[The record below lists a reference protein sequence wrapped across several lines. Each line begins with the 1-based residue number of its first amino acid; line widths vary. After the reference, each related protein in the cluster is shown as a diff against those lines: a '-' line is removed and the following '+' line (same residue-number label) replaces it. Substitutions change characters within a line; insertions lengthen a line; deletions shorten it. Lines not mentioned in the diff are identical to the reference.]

1 MCSLT
6 KMGEYDL
13 RYFSTLLALSAAISC
28 DGEALAQ
35 SGKPTVAVVKIDDLA
50 GTQQADQFTAMIESA
65 IAGSGKFRLM
75 ERERMGKLV
84 GEQTRARGGMVT
96 TNTPGKVGGFE
107 GVDYLIYGSITSISA
122 KAKADVGATLLTG
135 LLSGRNGGSQT
146 CSNTLATL
154 GVDIKIT
161 DADSGEIKY
170 STHIDEQQKS
180 ASSCGGNGEI
190 DASAL
195 LRAAADRVA
204 GGLVTAIYPIQIASV
219 QADGTVVLNYG
230 EGALDVGSILAVYS
244 RGEAIRDPASGEIIG
259 NDETKLGLVRVT
271 EVTPRMSKATA
282 ITGFVTAPQIGAIAR
297 AASAADVNA
306 VAKPKKKR

>member
-1 MCSLT
+1 MRRFSL
-6 KMGEYDL
+6 
-13 RYFSTLLALSAAISC
+13 FLAFASALT
-28 DGEALAQ
+28 GGQALAQ
-35 SGKPTVAVVKIDDLA
+35 SGKPTVAVVEIDDLA

-96 TNTPGKVGGFE
+96 TNNPRRIGGFE

-135 LLSGRNGGSQT
+135 LLSGRNASSQT
-146 CSNTLATL
+146 CSNTVATL

-180 ASSCGGNGEI
+180 GSSCGGSGQI

-195 LRAAADRVA
+195 LRSAADRVA
-204 GGLVTAIYPIQIASV
+204 SGLVTAIYPIQVASI
-219 QADGTVVLNYG
+219 QGDGTLVLNYG
-230 EGALDVGSILAVYS
+230 EGALDAGNILAVFS
-244 RGEAIRDPASGEIIG
+244 KGEPIRDPASGEIIG
-259 NDETKLGLVRVT
+259 NDETRLGYIRIT
-271 EVTPRMSKATA
+271 EVTPRLSKAA
-282 ITGFVTAPQIGAIAR
+282 PLQQFVFPAQIGAIVR
-297 AASAADVNA
+297 PASAAE
-306 VAKPKKKR
+306 VAALTKPKKKR